1 MVCREFYEA
10 YHSLIPKTEGFEAR
24 QEVYKLFFHLYHLY
38 VPLCFSTFRFHS
50 CQYGHEAWT

>member
-10 YHSLIPKTEGFEAR
+10 YHSLIPKAEGFEAR

-38 VPLCFSTFRFHS
+38 VPLCLSTFRYHS
-50 CQYGHEAWT
+50 C